1 VTPRDLQWGVHVV
14 RMGKTRN
21 EYGIF
26 VGNLL
31 TKLNL
36 KKRCGDDSNNVI

>member
-1 VTPRDLQWGVHVV
+1 VIPRGLQWGVHVV
-14 RMGKTRN
+14 RMGKIRN
-21 EYGIF
+21 KYEIF

-36 KKRCGDDSNNVI
+36 EKRCGDDSNYVI